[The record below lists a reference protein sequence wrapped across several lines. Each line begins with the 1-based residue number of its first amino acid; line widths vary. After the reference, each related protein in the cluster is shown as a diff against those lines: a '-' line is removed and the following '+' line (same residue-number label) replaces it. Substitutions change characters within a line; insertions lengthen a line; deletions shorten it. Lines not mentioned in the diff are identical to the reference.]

1 MASLKIGSLLL
12 RTLSKPIA
20 NKIKQQAKDHDGF
33 KSRTIQMAQFLH
45 RADDYHPSA
54 TPTLSLSIDRMN
66 LRVKLLG
73 ESPRHVR
80 PLSESK
86 AIDTGANF
94 LSETFLFSVAAV
106 IIFGETWRSKRA
118 EGKRRDAVQDALEQ
132 NKADIERLQEILNEE
147 KQEREDAVKREKEL
161 EKVVEEIVLIGLH
174 GGFGELPDE
183 WKRHLV
189 LGELAKRFRTADR
202 VLRDDDEV
210 QVGSEERVNMQ
221 QEASTPAQKV
231 ADTLEASRSARAEEA
246 GTAAVGNEAKPDV
259 DTQP

>member
-45 RADDYHPSA
+45 RAE
-54 TPTLSLSIDRMN
+54 MN

-94 LSETFLFSVAAV
+94 LSETFLFSVAAM

-132 NKADIERLQEILNEE
+132 NKSDIVRLHEMLNEE
-147 KQEREDAVKREKEL
+147 KQEREDAIKREKEL

-189 LGELAKRFRTADR
+189 LGELPKRFRTADR
-202 VLRDDDEV
+202 VLRDDDVTEGEPSAS
-210 QVGSEERVNMQ
+210 VGTQHGVVERTQAIVKTLKAPPSERANDANIGEAVND
-221 QEASTPAQKV
+221 AK
-231 ADTLEASRSARAEEA
+231 A
-246 GTAAVGNEAKPDV
+246 GI

>member
-45 RADDYHPSA
+45 RADERCLPS
-54 TPTLSLSIDRMN
+54 SQ

-94 LSETFLFSVAAV
+94 LSETFLFSVAAI

-118 EGKRRDAVQDALEQ
+118 EGKRRDAIQDALEQ
-132 NKADIERLQEILNEE
+132 NKADIERLQGILNEE

-210 QVGSEERVNMQ
+210 EDGSEARAGMQ
-221 QEASTPAQKV
+221 QVDLARAQEV
-231 ADTLEASRSARAEEA
+231 AETLKAATSERAEEA
-246 GTAAVGNEAKPDV
+246 GTAAAGDDGKADV